1 MKELTSNKYKCLP
14 NNSRGKSIPS
24 QPNEGTEHVN
34 KYSITINI
42 RSATHD
48 VFGIVI
54 NRNK

>member
-1 MKELTSNKYKCLP
+1 MKELPSNKYKCLP

-24 QPNEGTEHVN
+24 QPNEGTKHVN